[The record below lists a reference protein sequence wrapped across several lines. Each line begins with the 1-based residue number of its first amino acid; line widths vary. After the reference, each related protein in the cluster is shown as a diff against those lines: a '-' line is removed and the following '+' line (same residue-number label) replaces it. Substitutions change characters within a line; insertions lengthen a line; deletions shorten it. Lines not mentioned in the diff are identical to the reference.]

1 MGMKR
6 LSYGTVT
13 AKARA
18 ERVTKGFKYTI
29 ILKFQELFYMQKF
42 DTSVSVTKLL
52 SQPGKLLSATPD
64 PSQPLKADPSVPGKQ
79 YIKS

>member
-1 MGMKR
+1 
-6 LSYGTVT
+6 
-13 AKARA
+13 
-18 ERVTKGFKYTI
+18 
-29 ILKFQELFYMQKF
+29 MQKF